1 MNSPWVKLVLI
12 GLLLMMVTAPFAGLA
27 PLMLI
32 LLVLGVFWALGS
44 IAEILFTAPKKD
56 EQASFESG
64 KGE

>member
-1 MNSPWVKLVLI
+1 MNSPWVKILLI

-32 LLVLGVFWALGS
+32 LLVLGVFWAVGS
-44 IAEILFTAPKKD
+44 LAETLFTAQAKD
-56 EQASFESG
+56 DSASFESG